1 MPEMPSGYTHQLCVR
16 KAAFGR
22 GRASLTVSSAS
33 AIRQFPVSDIFL
45 APHAWDLQLRE
56 MSLPELELELE
67 LKEAVIHQ
75 PWGGLGD
82 NLSLSTLPEMFAARG
97 IRTLISTRNAVR
109 NSEINSLV
117 WELNPFV
124 CGVSDAEP
132 NAGACRNTILDT
144 IPKSLN
150 FIERIEC
157 AHSLEPANRLPKVY
171 YEPKPRAELSD
182 AVIVDVGSTAVAAP
196 PAALA
201 DYLDYVFANYGYRS
215 DEALQVRFTSKVAAK
230 NTYRI
235 ERLEPLTIGSI
246 FEYCDV
252 IASCRAFVTV
262 HSGAQTLAAALRSNH
277 TRPFINCFC
286 TIQQYNSRTYLWDNV
301 EYYVGRKSSPA
312 VASLRRS
319 WRILQRKWR
328 K

>member
-1 MPEMPSGYTHQLCVR
+1 
-16 KAAFGR
+16 
-22 GRASLTVSSAS
+22 
-33 AIRQFPVSDIFL
+33 
-45 APHAWDLQLRE
+45 
-56 MSLPELELELE
+56 MSPLDPD
-67 LKEAVIHQ
+67 LKEAIIHQ

-117 WELNPFV
+117 WGSNPFV

-132 NAGACRNTILDT
+132 NAGACRNPILDT

-171 YEPKPRAELSD
+171 YKPNPRPELSD
-182 AVIVDVGSTAVAAP
+182 AVIVDIGSTAVAAP

-201 DYLDYVFANYGYRS
+201 DYLDYVFANYGYS
-215 DEALQVRFTSKVAAK
+215 GDEVFQVRFANQVAAR
-230 NTYRI
+230 NSYRI
-235 ERLEPLTIGSI
+235 ERLKPLTVGSI

-262 HSGAQTLAAALRSNH
+262 HSGAQTLAVALRGNQI
-277 TRPFINCFC
+277 RPFINCFC
-286 TIQQYNSRTYLWDNV
+286 TVQQYNSRTYLWDNV
-301 EYYVGRKSSPA
+301 EYYVGRNSSPA

-319 WRILQRKWR
+319 WRILRRRWR

>member
-1 MPEMPSGYTHQLCVR
+1 
-16 KAAFGR
+16 
-22 GRASLTVSSAS
+22 LTVSSAS
-33 AIRQFPVSDIFL
+33 AIRQFSLVMRGL
-45 APHAWDLQLRE
+45 ALRE
-56 MSLPELELELE
+56 MSPLDLD
-67 LKEAVIHQ
+67 LKEAIIHQ

-97 IRTLISTRNAVR
+97 VRALISSRNAVR

-117 WELNPFV
+117 WGLNPFV

-132 NAGACRNTILDT
+132 NAGACRNPILDT

-171 YEPKPRAELSD
+171 YKPNPRPELSD
-182 AVIVDVGSTAVAAP
+182 AVIVDIGSTAVAAP

-201 DYLDYVFANYGYRS
+201 DYLDYVFANYGYRG
-215 DEALQVRFTSKVAAK
+215 DEVFQVRFASKVAVK
-230 NTYRI
+230 NSYRI
-235 ERLEPLTIGSI
+235 ERFKPLTVSSI

-262 HSGAQTLAAALRSNH
+262 HSGAQTLAVALRGNQI
-277 TRPFINCFC
+277 RPFINCFC

-301 EYYVGRKSSPA
+301 EYYVGWNSSPA

-319 WRILQRKWR
+319 WRMLRRRWGKWQ
-328 K
+328 